1 MKLYCT
7 TKAAI
12 ARDMVAGIE
21 WVKAEEMRKRGSDT
35 ASIVLVGHSMG
46 GGLVQ
51 YALSKGLVTA
61 TGLILI
67 GAAPG
72 SGM

>member
-1 MKLYCT
+1 MWRT
-7 TKAAI
+7 TIAAI
-12 ARDMVAGIE
+12 AQDMVARIE
-21 WVKAEEMRKRGSDT
+21 WAKAEEMRKRGGDT
-35 ASIVLVGHSMG
+35 ANIVLVGHSMG

-51 YALSKGLVTA
+51 YALSKGLVTV

-67 GAAPG
+67 GAVPG